1 MIYVLSLDLLLFKEI
16 ENENNLIFPKNLTNL
31 NLTTIQRLVE
41 NISFLVF
48 GFFLGG
54 GGEGSKG
61 NIENKEFSQ
70 MEN

>member
-48 GFFLGG
+48 GFFWG

>member
-54 GGEGSKG
+54 GGRGVKAT
-61 NIENKEFSQ
+61 
-70 MEN
+70 

>member
-48 GFFLGG
+48 GFFWGEW
-54 GGEGSKG
+54 GGE
-61 NIENKEFSQ
+61 
-70 MEN
+70 